1 MSHPNLG
8 LIFPTCP
15 NWIIIAWMTEGEWT
29 KRLSTIHEWVCPFS
43 CSSTEALIIC
53 PCWRFAPDWIVLL
66 GTDPCFT
73 FCPFKSSNRK
83 LPVDAKW
90 QIASVYELLSGCP
103 GSLWQRI
110 QWLYRVTLHLIKIDK
125 TTDRATNTKRK
136 RRPYPSPE
144 WMTTGCLKK
153 CRLTGYN
160 HVEYL

>member
-1 MSHPNLG
+1 MSHTNLG

-43 CSSTEALIIC
+43 SSTEALIIC

-66 GTDPCFT
+66 GTDLCFT

-103 GSLWQRI
+103 GSLWQRL
-110 QWLYRVTLHLIKIDK
+110 QWLAYIVSLCTW
-125 TTDRATNTKRK
+125 
-136 RRPYPSPE
+136 S
-144 WMTTGCLKK
+144 
-153 CRLTGYN
+153 RLTKQLGLPIRN
-160 HVEYL
+160 AKEDHKTRVNDNRMFENVG